1 MLPVA
6 PMPYTDLVNVQVGK
20 TFGMVEWFLP
30 PTARNVYVYA
40 SVWPCLPFGHQPP
53 D

>member
-20 TFGMVEWFLP
+20 TRHSGLDF
-30 PTARNVYVYA
+30 TANGKERG
-40 SVWPCLPFGHQPP
+40 C
-53 D
+53 